1 MVHGICRGGV
11 LDSLGG
17 EVAHVQGSPVGNYGT
32 LFSGYLVS
40 MDSHLE
46 IKAGIFVSSLDGTSP
61 VHMCGS
67 GQGG

>member
-1 MVHGICRGGV
+1 VVWYEGCMVYVGGV

-17 EVAHVQGSPVGNYGT
+17 VVAHVQGSPVGKYDM

-46 IKAGIFVSSLDGTSP
+46 IKATHF
-61 VHMCGS
+61 HE
-67 GQGG
+67 